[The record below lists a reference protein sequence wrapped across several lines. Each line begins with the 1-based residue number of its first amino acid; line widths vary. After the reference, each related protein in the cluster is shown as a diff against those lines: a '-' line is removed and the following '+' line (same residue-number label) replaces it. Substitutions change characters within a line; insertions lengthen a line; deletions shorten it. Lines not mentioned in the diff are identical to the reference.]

1 MELIL
6 KPLYVGDVMSNKCVI
21 CGDVVTCQEF
31 VNGNEYT
38 MRQKDIDELCEE
50 HAKGVLKYIWEHLK
64 GGEW

>member
-1 MELIL
+1 
-6 KPLYVGDVMSNKCVI
+6 MSNKCVI

-31 VNGNEYT
+31 VNGNECT

-64 GGEW
+64 GEEW